1 MKTHNI
7 DFAVLFDYGDN
18 DFTIPMCSAARL
30 FCDQFNHALDQIEL
44 FTSVDRKN
52 AVEYYIKDINHLRE
66 NVKEILKYGFLA
78 ERLEGYAQTDRNP
91 NVESALN
98 EIRGDLNYIPWD
110 GEKKLWEKDGDK
122 YKEIGTTKRF
132 ITGTNAEI
140 ADAIKDFGTT
150 WDECASEV
158 FPVWCN
164 SEVLI
169 LYMEDGRLTYIAR

>member
-18 DFTIPMCSAARL
+18 DFTLPMQSAAKL
-30 FCDQFNHALDQIEL
+30 FCEQFNIALDQLEVCSNIG
-44 FTSVDRKN
+44 SK
-52 AVEYYIKDINHLRE
+52 YYIKEINNLRE

-78 ERLEGYAQTDRNP
+78 ERLQGYARTDRTP
-91 NVESALN
+91 NVESAID
-98 EIRGDLNYIPWD
+98 EIRKDLNYIPWD
-110 GEKKLWEKDGDK
+110 SEKKLWEKDGDK

-140 ADAIKDFGTT
+140 ADAIKNFGDTYEDPT
-150 WDECASEV
+150 KD

-164 SEVLI
+164 CEVLL
-169 LYMEDGRLTYIAR
+169 LYMKDGRLTYITR